1 MKELQE
7 ADRVSAMASQR
18 SRVQCGASMSEPQV
32 VAIML
37 TKDRPQMAARA
48 VRAFREQTY
57 KNKRLLVFDTGQ
69 RDQPSPPDEGI
80 SYWHRPE
87 WIGTTPTI
95 GALRNVANGLTK
107 ADIIVT
113 WDSDDVSHPNRIA
126 EQVAHLQSS
135 GADVV
140 GYSELLFWREGK
152 AQPHL
157 DLSSANNGEAW
168 LYKAPHGTAPGTSLC
183 YKRSTWE
190 RKPFSDL
197 PRIIAG
203 KNVGDSEDVAWLRGL
218 NLATV
223 PSLYPNALC
232 EPRLIASIHGG
243 NTMPYDD
250 LESSTSWRRT
260 PQFDSF
266 CRERM
271 VL

>member
-1 MKELQE
+1 
-7 ADRVSAMASQR
+7 
-18 SRVQCGASMSEPQV
+18 
-32 VAIML
+32 
-37 TKDRPQMAARA
+37 MAARA

-80 SYWHRPE
+80 SYCYRPE

-140 GYSELLFWREGK
+140 GYNELLFWREP
-152 AQPHL
+152 Q
-157 DLSSANNGEAW
+157 AW
-168 LYKAPHGTAPGTSLC
+168 LYKAPRGTAPGTSLC

-223 PSLYPNALC
+223 PSLYPNAVC

>member
-1 MKELQE
+1 
-7 ADRVSAMASQR
+7 
-18 SRVQCGASMSEPQV
+18 MSDPLV

-37 TKDRPQMAARA
+37 TKDRSQMAARA

-57 KNKRLLVFDTGQ
+57 ENRLLLMFDTAAK
-69 RDQPSPPDEGI
+69 RSPLADKFPGMM
-80 SYWHRPE
+80 YWQHRPE
-87 WIGTTPTI
+87 WSTSAETI
-95 GALRNVANGLTK
+95 GNLRNVAIELTK
-107 ADIIVT
+107 SDILIH
-113 WDSDDVSHPNRIA
+113 WDDDDVSHPNRIA